1 MTLVKKLTLS
11 DVTDMIAH
19 FIWVP
24 ALYKSYCKSIKEEN
38 FNRTPLV
45 PETDETCLM
54 CVWGALKGYYDAHG
68 TSEVPDKSR
77 LEVYIRDY
85 MRGIDL
91 NPDGVEDYEYTLE
104 DNLFGDDPTASFLP
118 NLYDE
123 ERRTLNM
130 ATGNKLVHTFL
141 NERCIYGASRQHFEN
156 IKNMLEGWVDTNE
169 AANLRKMADEAS
181 RIEAMTS
188 DIDIQPLVPEL
199 SYFKVTEGK
208 RAIPT
213 GIAWVD
219 ERLNKGQ
226 RYGEVNG
233 LFGPT
238 GSGKTTFACQL
249 FVSNVREAYKDS
261 QLEIEDK
268 FCVYYT
274 YEQSASEVT
283 RTRILSSAFE
293 LARDSLNDEMNY
305 EATFSRGEE
314 DRKLYE
320 KNKKFSEYER
330 YYNERDKFNR
340 HGIIRNMSGVPDVGD
355 TEELIQRKKHKGE
368 GGIEELVHDLDFLT
382 GYCHMGVRAVFIDYL
397 GLVIDR
403 QYRDRDEKERW
414 NAMRSFGDEV
424 RQKIAGAFDCT
435 VWLLHQMSGTA
446 NAKNPTNPLKHTDAA
461 GCKSLADNM
470 ANCLC
475 LGTKDK
481 STDCLY
487 LTFSKT
493 RHAGGQGH
501 SDADLIIQH
510 NKTYARLDNV
520 TQRYLPDKANQ
531 SFYLKNR
538 SEREEYFNDN

>member
-1 MTLVKKLTLS
+1 MTLVKQLTLS
-11 DVTDMIAH
+11 DVVDMVAN

-24 ALYKSYCKSIKEEN
+24 ALYKSYCKSIKEEY
-38 FNRTPLV
+38 FKQTPTIID
-45 PETDETCLM
+45 EDETCLAY
-54 CVWGALKGYYDAHG
+54 VWGALRDYYDSHG
-68 TSEVPDKSR
+68 TEEVPDRSR
-77 LEVYIRDY
+77 LEVYIRAY
-85 MRGIDL
+85 LR
-91 NPDGVEDYEYTLE
+91 GVEHDE
-104 DNLFGDDPTASFLP
+104 DMVEERLFGDDPTMSFLP

-123 ERRTLNM
+123 ERKTLNL
-130 ATGNKLVHTFL
+130 ATGNKLVHAFL
-141 NERCIYGASRQHFEN
+141 NERRIYNSSIQHYNEL
-156 IKNMLEGWVDTNE
+156 KELTGYVDTNE
-169 AANLRKMADEAS
+169 AANLRRLADEAS
-181 RIEAMTS
+181 RIEALTS
-188 DIDIQPLVPEL
+188 DIDVQPLVPDL
-199 SYFKVTEGK
+199 SYFKASEGK

-261 QLEIEDK
+261 QLGIEDK

-293 LARDSLNDEMNY
+293 IARDSLDDEMNY
-305 EATFSRGEE
+305 EATFSRGPN
-314 DRKLYE
+314 DRKDYE
-320 KNKKFSEYER
+320 LRKEFSEYER
-330 YYNERDKFNR
+330 YYNEKDKFNR

-355 TEELIQRKKHKGE
+355 TEELIQRKRHKGE
-368 GGIEELVHDLDFLT
+368 GGVEELVHDLDFLT
-382 GYCHMGVRAVFIDYL
+382 GYCRMGVRAVFIDYL

-403 QYRDRDEKERW
+403 QYRERDEKERW

-435 VWLLHQMSGTA
+435 VWLLHQMSGVA
-446 NAKNPTNPLKHTDAA
+446 NAKNPTTPLKHTDAA

-481 STDCLY
+481 GSDCLY

-501 SDADLIIQH
+501 DDSDLIVQH
-510 NKTYARLDNV
+510 NRTYARLDDV
-520 TQRYLPDKANQ
+520 TRRYLPDKANQ
-531 SFYLKNR
+531 CFYTNVKT
-538 SEREEYFNDN
+538 EYFAD